1 MYENIFNDIVSRKK
15 RKCIEEPTNW
25 KEITKY
31 YVFYGDIRN
40 NTLRKFYILG
50 KMGFITGFSIAASET
65 YIHPHPKNP
74 AGGTARFFAYSLWK
88 RIPVGMFGFLSFGAY
103 WYAWNTFFDNDSFM
117 GVTFASQAAWVTTAG
132 PIMKRWTNTYDFMP
146 WAILLG
152 FFHLFPY
159 RQDIARRRLTQIK
172 LSNPH
177 HYEFD
182 IFGNYIKP
190 LTGINY
196 NFDDDV

>member
-1 MYENIFNDIVSRKK
+1 MYENIFNDVVSRKK

-31 YVFYGDIRN
+31 YVVYGDIRN

-50 KMGFITGFSIAASET
+50 KLGFISGFSIAASET

-88 RIPVGMFGFLSFGAY
+88 RIPVGM
-103 WYAWNTFFDNDSFM
+103 
-117 GVTFASQAAWVTTAG
+117 
-132 PIMKRWTNTYDFMP
+132 KRWTNTYDFMP

-152 FFHLFPY
+152 FVHLFPY
-159 RQDIARRRLTQIK
+159 RQDLARRRLTQIK

-182 IFGNYIKP
+182 MFGNYIKP

>member
-1 MYENIFNDIVSRKK
+1 MQSVQKIIIIFSV
-15 RKCIEEPTNW
+15 
-25 KEITKY
+25 
-31 YVFYGDIRN
+31 
-40 NTLRKFYILG
+40 
-50 KMGFITGFSIAASET
+50 
-65 YIHPHPKNP
+65 
-74 AGGTARFFAYSLWK
+74 
-88 RIPVGMFGFLSFGAY
+88 
-103 WYAWNTFFDNDSFM
+103 
-117 GVTFASQAAWVTTAG
+117 
-132 PIMKRWTNTYDFMP
+132 KRWTNTYDFMP

-182 IFGNYIKP
+182 MFGNYIKP